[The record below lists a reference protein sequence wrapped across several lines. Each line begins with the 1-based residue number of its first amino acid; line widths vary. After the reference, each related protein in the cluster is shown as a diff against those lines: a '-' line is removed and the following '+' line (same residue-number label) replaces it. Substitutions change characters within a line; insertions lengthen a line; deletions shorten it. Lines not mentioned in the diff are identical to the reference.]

1 MNSSPT
7 TISRDLRP
15 LAAILALG
23 TLAIFAAILAA
34 GHRVI
39 PDDVFFYLE
48 IADRIVDGEGSTFSG
63 LMPTNGYHPLWMGMN
78 VTLRALV
85 GEDPATRVSALL
97 VATAIGNLAAIA
109 LAFRLTQK
117 LGLSL
122 YLAPVFIAAY
132 TAANHLGSEL
142 HLSLPLLI
150 ASLSFTL
157 SLKTQ
162 QTGPTRRPTHLIGL
176 GLLFG
181 LTALARLDNAFCI
194 AALGLVAL
202 DWRGPR
208 RTLIRDASLIGLG
221 GALVLGPYFAWN
233 LATFGHLIPISG
245 AVKSGLAALDGP
257 TPSKMG
263 SQGLLLFA
271 LCIFAPLY
279 FWKRARR
286 NAGNSPERRLAV
298 TVFAFALGALA
309 HALYVLFKG
318 QAIWTWYFAT
328 ELITA
333 SLFVTAVLDRL
344 VARLTRPRDL
354 PTPSPSSL
362 RRLIQPPVLT
372 AIFAAGL
379 LALIFVKYLRV
390 DPGPR
395 WYEEAAAWID
405 REVPE
410 GGAVVTTNSP
420 GGIAFFAARPIMA
433 LDGLTGDFAWHER
446 AALVGLYE
454 SLRERG
460 VTHVVTMGDAQT
472 VAPWIERTRRV
483 GHGGEGPTFEGEINP
498 DGTTRLERVG
508 MFSGIVH
515 RQVGW
520 LSTHPDDLVSRCPCG
535 FAMWRLAPATTP

>member
-15 LAAILALG
+15 LAAILTLG
-23 TLAIFAAILAA
+23 TLAIFVAILAA

-78 VTLRALV
+78 VTLRAIF

-97 VATAIGNLAAIA
+97 VATALGNLAAIA
-109 LAFRLTQK
+109 LAFRLTRQ

-122 YLAPVFIAAY
+122 FLAPVLIAAY
-132 TAANHLGSEL
+132 TSANHLGSEL
-142 HLSLPLLI
+142 HLSLPLLL
-150 ASLSFTL
+150 ASLGLTL
-157 SLKTQ
+157 TLVQ
-162 QTGPTRRPTHLIGL
+162 RPTRRPTHLFGL

-208 RTLIRDASLIGLG
+208 KTLIRDAALIGLG
-221 GALVLGPYFAWN
+221 GALVLAPYFAWN

-257 TPSKMG
+257 TPAKMG

-286 NAGNSPERRLAV
+286 NPPDTPERRSALIIV
-298 TVFAFALGALA
+298 AFALGALA
-309 HALYVLFKG
+309 HGLYVLFKG
-318 QAIWTWYFAT
+318 QAVWTWYFAT

-333 SLFVTAVLDRL
+333 SLFVTALFDRL
-344 VARLTRPRDL
+344 LAPRAPDRAHTPLSRLHRFA
-354 PTPSPSSL
+354 TPATTL
-362 RRLIQPPVLT
+362 L
-372 AIFAAGL
+372 AAGL

-405 REVPE
+405 REVPPS
-410 GGAVVTTNSP
+410 GAVVTTNSP
-420 GGIAFFAARPIMA
+420 GGIAFFAARPVMA

-446 AALVGLYE
+446 AAAVGLYA

-460 VTHVVTMGDAQT
+460 VTHVVSMGDAQT
-472 VAPWIERTRRV
+472 VAPWIARTRQV
-483 GHGGEGPTFEGEINP
+483 GHGGEGPTFEGELRP
-498 DGTTRLERVG
+498 DQTADLERVG

-520 LSTHPDDLVSRCPCG
+520 LATRPDNLTSRCPCG
-535 FAMWRLAPATTP
+535 LAMWRLAPANDPPR

>member
-1 MNSSPT
+1 MTSSPLT
-7 TISRDLRP
+7 PSPYTLRL
-15 LAAILALG
+15 LAATLALG
-23 TLAIFAAILAA
+23 TVAIFAAILAA

-63 LMPTNGYHPLWMGMN
+63 LMPTNGYHPLWMGLN
-78 VTLRALV
+78 VGLRAVV
-85 GEDPATRVSALL
+85 GEDPATRISALL
-97 VATAIGNLAAIA
+97 IATALGNLAAIVVSW
-109 LAFRLTQK
+109 RLTRQ

-122 YLAPVFIAAY
+122 YLAPVLVAAY

-142 HLSLPLLI
+142 HLSLPLLL
-150 ASLSFTL
+150 ASLSLTL
-157 SLKTQ
+157 TLIQRTA
-162 QTGPTRRPTHLIGL
+162 PHPRHTHHLLGL
-176 GLLFG
+176 GALFG

-208 RTLIRDASLIGLG
+208 KTLLRDALLLGFG
-221 GALVLGPYFAWN
+221 GALVLAPYFAWN

-245 AVKSGLAALDGP
+245 AVKSGLSALDGP

-279 FWKRARR
+279 FWQRTRR
-286 NAGNSPERRLAV
+286 HAPGTPERRFAAIVL
-298 TVFAFALGALA
+298 AFALGALA
-309 HALYVLFKG
+309 HALYVLVKG
-318 QAIWTWYFAT
+318 QAVWTWYFAT

-333 SLFVTAVLDRL
+333 SLFVTALLDRL
-344 VARLTRPRDL
+344 VAASRLSRFA
-354 PTPSPSSL
+354 TPATTL
-362 RRLIQPPVLT
+362 L
-372 AIFAAGL
+372 AATL
-379 LALIFVKYLRV
+379 LALILVKYLRI

-395 WYEEAAAWID
+395 WYEAAAAWID
-405 REVPE
+405 REVPPS
-410 GGAVVTTNSP
+410 GAVVTTNSP
-420 GGIAFFAARPIMA
+420 GGIAFFADRPIMA

-446 AALVGLYE
+446 AATVGLYE

-460 VTHVVTMGDAQT
+460 VTHVVSMGDAQT

-483 GHGGEGPTFEGEINP
+483 GHGGEGPTFEGEIKP
-498 DGTTRLERVG
+498 DGTARLDRVG

-520 LSTHPDDLVSRCPCG
+520 LATTPDNLASRCPCG
-535 FAMWRLAPATTP
+535 FAMWRLAAASSP

>member
-1 MNSSPT
+1 MTSSPP
-7 TISRDLRP
+7 IPRPRDLRL
-15 LAAILALG
+15 LAATLALG
-23 TLAIFAAILAA
+23 TLAIFVAVLAA
-34 GHRVI
+34 NHRVI

-63 LMPTNGYHPLWMGMN
+63 LMPTNGYHPLWMGIN
-78 VTLRALV
+78 VALRAIV
-85 GEDPATRVSALL
+85 GEDPATRISALL
-97 VATAIGNLAAIA
+97 IATAIGNLAAIA
-109 LAFRLTQK
+109 LSWRLTRQ

-122 YLAPVFIAAY
+122 YLVPVLIAAY

-142 HLSLPLLI
+142 HLSLPLLL
-150 ASLSFTL
+150 ASLSLTL
-157 SLKTQ
+157 TLIQRT
-162 QTGPTRRPTHLIGL
+162 TPHPRHALHLVGL
-176 GLLFG
+176 GALFG

-208 RTLIRDASLIGLG
+208 KTLLRDALALGLG
-221 GALVLGPYFAWN
+221 GALVLAPYFAWN
-233 LATFGHLIPISG
+233 LDTFGHLIPISG
-245 AVKSGLAALDGP
+245 AVKSGLSALDGP

-279 FWKRARR
+279 LWQRARR
-286 NAGNSPERRLAV
+286 HAPNTPQHRSANLI
-298 TVFAFALGALA
+298 FAFSLGALA
-309 HALYVLFKG
+309 HGLYVLVKG
-318 QAIWTWYFAT
+318 QAVWTWYFAT

-333 SLFVTAVLDRL
+333 SL
-344 VARLTRPRDL
+344 
-354 PTPSPSSL
+354 
-362 RRLIQPPVLT
+362 LIT
-372 AIFAAGL
+372 AIFDRLLAVPDPDPNRSRPRLVDTFSRFATPATTFVAAAL

-405 REVPE
+405 REVPPS
-410 GGAVVTTNSP
+410 GAVVTTNSP
-420 GGIAFFAARPIMA
+420 GGIAFFADRPIMA

-446 AALVGLYE
+446 AAAVGLYE

-460 VTHVVTMGDAQT
+460 VTHVVSMGDAQT
-472 VAPWIERTRRV
+472 VAPWIERTRKV

-498 DGTTRLERVG
+498 DGTARLARVG

-520 LSTHPDDLVSRCPCG
+520 LATTQDNLTSRCPCG
-535 FAMWRLAPATTP
+535 FAMWRLTPAASP